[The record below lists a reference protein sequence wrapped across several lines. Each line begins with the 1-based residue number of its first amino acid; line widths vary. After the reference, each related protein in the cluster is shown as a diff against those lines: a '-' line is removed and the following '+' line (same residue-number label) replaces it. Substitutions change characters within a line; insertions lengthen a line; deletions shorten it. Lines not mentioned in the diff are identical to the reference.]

1 MCNECMEQCAIYT
14 FLPVGPTWDGLS
26 GPIFPFLAILG
37 SSVKG
42 RNLPRGP
49 SSVGGVRYSAMR
61 CVEGGFPLERCLS
74 HGRPPPGFGCRSCCL
89 TGVCEARWGPCSPYG
104 GALAS

>member
-1 MCNECMEQCAIYT
+1 MQQSAIYT
-14 FLPVGPTWDGLS
+14 FLLVGPTWDELS
-26 GPIFPFLAILG
+26 GPIFLFLAILG

-61 CVEGGFPLERCLS
+61 CVEGGFPLERSLS
-74 HGRPPPGFGCRSCCL
+74 HGRRPPGFGCRSCCL
-89 TGVCEARWGPCSPYG
+89 TRVYDARWGLCSPYG